1 MSFECEA
8 SLGAAGNSNELLRRI
23 TDYLRRSQD
32 LGSILNTAVTEVG
45 AFLTVDRVEIYEFQA
60 DSSGQVV
67 SEWIG
72 SNRLASLLGVCFT
85 ADDIPAEAREFLIPA
100 QVADD
105 GTQDSAGELRPTDC
119 SPDCLMAI
127 GVASSLVVPIHY
139 HDYVWGLIVAHH
151 AEPRE
156 ISASEVQAVERVVD
170 LLSVAISQS
179 ILTMQAREQAHREST
194 INHISRLLHSLSAIE
209 LEAAL
214 EATVL
219 AFDGSGGRLWLQAD
233 AFNPQGTRPTT
244 SPSCYLR
251 LYRVGTQPIIPL
263 HAPYTLM
270 EQYPLWQDYFKAT
283 QEPVWAI
290 ADVYEEPGLNSLQS
304 AFRSTSIRGLLVVP
318 LWYRYQLL
326 GYLSVFRDEVEANL
340 VWAEQGSSEERS
352 TDSPPFQGEKA
363 TKRGYAVDWTLSEL
377 ELAQALGQQ
386 FATAIQQYETHQQLQ
401 TLNSRLEGQVQ
412 ERTAQLQQATEQQ
425 RILFEVVTKTRR
437 SLDFQTIFTTV
448 TQEVRQSLNADRAI
462 VFCFDPT
469 SQSDDGDV
477 VAEDGLPDFPA
488 MLSQTI
494 HGHCLGENYL
504 TQYQQ
509 GHVTAIVDIHQA
521 GFKDCYVAL
530 LDRFA
535 IKANIVAPLIKGE
548 KLWGLLCVHQCD
560 KPRDWQ
566 PTEIQFVTQVAIQ
579 LGIGLEQADLLAQT
593 QLQAEQLAYTLRT
606 LKHTQGQLIQTEKMS
621 SLGQLVAG
629 IAHEINNP
637 VNFIAG
643 NLNYVKSYIDDL
655 LALIQTYQT
664 CYPEPYPQVI
674 EQMEAIDLEFMTQ
687 DLPKTVSSMKIGTD
701 RIRQIVLSLRNFS
714 RLDQSEV
721 KPIDIHEGI
730 ESTLLI
736 LQHRLK
742 APDHPNGGITLEK
755 EYGELPLVECYAS
768 QLNQAFMNVLSNAI
782 DALEEAV
789 SQGFGRSPMISI
801 RTESIDDDL
810 VVIRIRDNG
819 LGIPAGVKAQIFEP
833 FFTTKPIGKGTGMGL
848 SISREIIVDKH
859 RGVFKCHSQ
868 AGESTEF
875 WIEVPVKQKPRYQE
889 DEANH
894 L

>member
-67 SEWIG
+67 AEWIG

-85 ADDIPAEAREFLIPA
+85 ADDIPAEAREFLIQA

-105 GTQDSAGELRPTDC
+105 GTQDSARELRPT
-119 SPDCLMAI
+119 DCLMAI

-477 VAEDGLPDFPA
+477 VAEDGLPDFPT
-488 MLSQTI
+488 MLSQPI

-521 GFKDCYVAL
+521 EFKDCYVAL

-664 CYPEPYPQVI
+664 CYPEPHPQVI

-789 SQGFGRSPMISI
+789 SQGFGRSPMILI
-801 RTESIDDDL
+801 RTESIDDDR

-868 AGESTEF
+868 TGESTEF